1 LFRPD
6 QIKRCGVNSYG
17 KCFHIIIFIY
27 VVLE

>member
-1 LFRPD
+1 M
-6 QIKRCGVNSYG
+6 IKRCGVNGYG